1 MKKDIHP
8 SYDFVIFK
16 DVSADF
22 SILTRSTKKSDKTLK
37 WTDGKEYP
45 LIEVD
50 ISSATHPFYTGQERL
65 VDTAGRIEKFQRKYK
80 KTLDTKKKK

>member
-45 LIEVD
+45 IED
-50 ISSATHPFYTGQERL
+50 IVMLG
-65 VDTAGRIEKFQRKYK
+65 
-80 KTLDTKKKK
+80 